1 MKLSPTNRGY
11 TLIELGIVST
21 MFSTVGIA
29 LCSLLNVSLVLG
41 AKNVAMNTAHQQ
53 ARTAMVQMLQD
64 LHATVSLPYLVDK
77 NGVIANDQTKPAAGI
92 GFQELSSGPH
102 KITADATTSQNQ
114 VSLRLTSQ
122 NGVTPTVSVG
132 QRLIIPT
139 HQIEDDIT
147 AVSGSGSNVTVTL
160 AHNLPVVV
168 SGTTT
173 YMIVALI
180 TDRCAYTVA
189 NGSLQWQGSTAKKS
203 FAILGNDI
211 TSDSP
216 FSIPQTAAG
225 ALYYRFVSAINLSTA
240 DPTYSNRQFKA
251 ANIFLNG
258 QIPMKARLTTYQ

>member
-1 MKLSPTNRGY
+1 MKLSPKNRGY
-11 TLIELGIVST
+11 TLIELGVVST
-21 MFSTVGIA
+21 VFSTVGIT
-29 LCSLLNVSLVLG
+29 LCSLLNVSLTLG
-41 AKNVAMNTAHQQ
+41 GKNLALNTAHQQ
-53 ARTAMVQMLQD
+53 ARTAMMQMLQD
-64 LHATVSLPYLVDK
+64 LHSAVSLPYLVNKD
-77 NGVIANDQTKPAAGI
+77 GTTADQTQPAAGI
-92 GFQELSSGPH
+92 SFQEISSGPH

-114 VSLRLTSQ
+114 ITLRLTPQS
-122 NGVTPTVSVG
+122 GGTPKVSVG

-147 AVSGSGSNVTVTL
+147 AVSGSGANITVTL
-160 AHNLPVVV
+160 AHNLPVAV
-168 SGTTT
+168 SGTST
-173 YMIVALI
+173 YTIVALI

-203 FAILGNDI
+203 FAVLGNDI

-216 FSIPQTAAG
+216 FSIPQTSAG

-240 DPTYSNRQFKA
+240 DPNYSNRNFKA